1 MWLNKKL
8 LVELLNL
15 RSFLKTFFN
24 NFQCQATQSKA
35 KVQARTGWV
44 VDLNAVLH
52 WTILNGRGLRYTEF
66 MGKYVTIIRFV
77 SGFLPLGHNATALFA
92 SGDSILFILKVIK
105 SFSFAWYTLSL
116 ILLLTE
122 IEIFLYW
129 ILILLLQGK
138 LPAPA
143 VCTTYTVIHLAQTLL
158 KCFKEN
164 GYRFNVKAIVTR

>member
-1 MWLNKKL
+1 M
-8 LVELLNL
+8 
-15 RSFLKTFFN
+15 
-24 NFQCQATQSKA
+24 
-35 KVQARTGWV
+35 
-44 VDLNAVLH
+44 
-52 WTILNGRGLRYTEF
+52 
-66 MGKYVTIIRFV
+66 
-77 SGFLPLGHNATALFA
+77 
-92 SGDSILFILKVIK
+92 LKVIK

-143 VCTTYTVIHLAQTLL
+143 VCTTYTVIHLAQMLL

-164 GYRFNVKAIVTR
+164 GYRFNVKAILLGNGLFFDTYIFLGFEFHWQMPGIFYPY

>member
-1 MWLNKKL
+1 MSSYPK
-8 LVELLNL
+8 
-15 RSFLKTFFN
+15 
-24 NFQCQATQSKA
+24 QSK
-35 KVQARTGWV
+35 GS
-44 VDLNAVLH
+44 
-52 WTILNGRGLRYTEF
+52 
-66 MGKYVTIIRFV
+66 GKDWMSCRPECRSALDNLEWKGIALYWIHRKIRNDHQIRQWF
-77 SGFLPLGHNATALFA
+77 S
-92 SGDSILFILKVIK
+92 SIRPQCHSAFCIRRFHFSMLKVIK